1 MSQDVRQW
9 LAEIKHLQHKLE
21 SAYKERDEALSSAAN
36 WRRLYETEAQQR
48 RTEANLSQQAIADL
62 KDRLQRAQ
70 SHPLPKLTG
79 DVPPAIAQ
87 QIASLDTLE
96 SLQQALAQAL
106 VECDRLAQALR
117 VEQSDHDQTRKSL
130 TAALG
135 ETVDRL
141 AKERAAAQK
150 GQAPH

>member
-1 MSQDVRQW
+1 MTQDVRQW

-48 RTEANLSQQAIADL
+48 RTETALSQQAIADL
-62 KDRLQRAQ
+62 KDRIKAGQTPNL
-70 SHPLPKLTG
+70 PLLTG
-79 DVPPAIAQ
+79 DLPPAIAQ
-87 QIASLDTLE
+87 QVASLETPE

-106 VECDRLAQALR
+106 VECDRLSQALR
-117 VEQSDHDQTRKSL
+117 AEQSDHDQTRKSL

-141 AKERAAAQK
+141 AKERAARNS
-150 GQAPH
+150 

>member
-1 MSQDVRQW
+1 MSQDVQQW

-48 RTEANLSQQAIADL
+48 RTETNLSQQAIADL
-62 KDRLQRAQ
+62 KDRLQTAQ
-70 SHPLPKLTG
+70 SSALPKLTG

-106 VECDRLAQALR
+106 VECDRLAQALQA
-117 VEQSDHDQTRKSL
+117 EQSNHDQTRKSL

-141 AKERAAAQK
+141 AKERARKA
-150 GQAPH
+150 